1 MGLCR
6 TVSEIDGDFSQ
17 KLQNFLTRLYF
28 APPLKW
34 FSLELGTGAGSQK
47 NRMMGLPGRQR
58 SLTISLAVWIECTN
72 VTDRQ
77 TDGRTDTGPQ
87 QRPRLCIASRG
98 NKINWNR
105 NFNLIKPVIFDFKS
119 LNFFVVLGP
128 YVTCKIVFCLVTFCG
143 WSKKR

>member
-1 MGLCR
+1 MSYR
-6 TVSEIDGDFSQ
+6 FRDRRRFQSKITKFSYP
-17 KLQNFLTRLYF
+17 LVFC
-28 APPLKW
+28 APAEVVL
-34 FSLELGTGAGSQK
+34 LGIGYRCWESK